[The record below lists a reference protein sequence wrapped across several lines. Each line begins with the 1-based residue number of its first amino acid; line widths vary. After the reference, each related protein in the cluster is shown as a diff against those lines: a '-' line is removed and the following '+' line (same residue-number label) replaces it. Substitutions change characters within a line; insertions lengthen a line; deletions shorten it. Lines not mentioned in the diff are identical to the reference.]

1 VQIVWHDMMLNYKKL
16 YVDQFYY
23 ADVTKIIR
31 LNDSSNSYH
40 PGMFTKSYRK
50 EGSVD
55 KITNESNP
63 TFIQQEKNLHCIY
76 TIINYSNPET
86 NKDTYASLDPGSP
99 RHIDPV
105 YIFAKALQ
113 RPLTYQPRAA
123 FKLSISSFDLFR
135 QSPTLNSQ
143 LLGEEIVEKQDDRS
157 VS

>member
-1 VQIVWHDMMLNYKKL
+1 MLLSYKKL

-40 PGMFTKSYRK
+40 PGIFTKSYRK

-55 KITNESNP
+55 KLSNESDP
-63 TFIQQEKNLHCIY
+63 IFIQQEKNLHSIY

-86 NKDTYASLDPGSP
+86 NKDPYASLDPGSP

-105 YIFAKALQ
+105 HIFAKALR

-123 FKLSISSFDLFR
+123 FKLSISSFSLFR
-135 QSPTLNSQ
+135 QPPTLNSQ
-143 LLGEEIVEKQDDRS
+143 LLGEEMVEKQNDRS